1 MPDSMRYRLDDD
13 RTILMDELRGRL
25 GIEKDRWR
33 ADVVDA
39 ALLHLFQSFEN
50 MDEAREDLDPATIQR
65 FNTDVLALHYR
76 TSVDV
81 DHRVDLDVRG
91 HRKRR

>member
-13 RTILMDELRGRL
+13 RMVLMDQLRAKL

-39 ALLHLFQSFEN
+39 ALLHLLQSFEN
-50 MDEAREDLDPATIQR
+50 FEQARNGDIDPTTIQQ
-65 FNTDVLALHYR
+65 FNTDVLKLHYR
-76 TSVDV
+76 TSVDK
-81 DHRVDLDVRG
+81 DHRVDLDQ
-91 HRKRR
+91 

>member
-1 MPDSMRYRLDDD
+1 MRYRLDDD
-13 RTILMDELRGRL
+13 RTILMDKLPGRL
-25 GIEKDRWR
+25 EIEKDRWR

-50 MDEAREDLDPATIQR
+50 MDTAREDGLNPSIIQQ
-65 FNTDVLALHYR
+65 FNTDVLTLHYR

-81 DHRVDLDVRG
+81 DHRVDLNVG

>member
-13 RTILMDELRGRL
+13 RTILMDKLRGRL

-50 MDEAREDLDPATIQR
+50 MDEARENLDPTTIQQ

-81 DHRVDLDVRG
+81 DRRVDLDVG